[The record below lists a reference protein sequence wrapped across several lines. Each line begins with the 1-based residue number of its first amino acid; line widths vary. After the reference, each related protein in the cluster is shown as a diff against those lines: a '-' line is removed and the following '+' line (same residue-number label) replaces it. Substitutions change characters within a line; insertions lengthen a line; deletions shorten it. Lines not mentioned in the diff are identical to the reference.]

1 MSFRPLMKFVVK
13 HSCQYNEN
21 ITQKMYGKYRK
32 KKSKKEKR
40 RWEGRKEGGR
50 GGGINKSYLSLA
62 LY

>member
-21 ITQKMYGKYRK
+21 ITQKMDGKYRK
-32 KKSKKEKR
+32 KKQER
-40 RWEGRKEGGR
+40 EREEGRKKR
-50 GGGINKSYLSLA
+50 GKEGGINKSCLSLV